1 MRDAATTIS
10 GAWRIDDGTA
20 VTFRDAAVAWA
31 MAAHEVLAE
40 TATEYG
46 YFVTVQELAD
56 RVQEM
61 SGVHTD
67 APTRTWMDAIL
78 RKVARRCH
86 NAGEPPLTAL
96 CVKRNLKVSDSY
108 KYVLELA
115 ALPVPADIETH
126 AAYARWAC
134 YAAHGADVPADGG
147 TPPLIPRGGNTRR
160 TVATTRTATTA
171 HRPETGARTVV
182 CSSCFIQLPATG
194 ICEHC

>member
-10 GAWRIDDGTA
+10 GAWRVDDGTA
-20 VTFRDAAVAWA
+20 VAFRDAAVAWA
-31 MAAHEVLAE
+31 MAAHEVLTE
-40 TATEYG
+40 TATVYG

-61 SGVHTD
+61 SGVRTD

-134 YAAHGADVPADGG
+134 YAANGAEVPADGG
-147 TPPLIPRGGNTRR
+147 APPLISRGGSVKRGTPV
-160 TVATTRTATTA
+160 TTTRTTA
-171 HRPETGARTVV
+171 AKADTGRTVV
-182 CSSCFIQLPATG
+182 CASCFIQLPATG

>member
-1 MRDAATTIS
+1 VR
-10 GAWRIDDGTA
+10 
-20 VTFRDAAVAWA
+20 
-31 MAAHEVLAE
+31 
-40 TATEYG
+40 
-46 YFVTVQELAD
+46 
-56 RVQEM
+56 
-61 SGVHTD
+61 TD

-86 NAGEPPLTAL
+86 NAGEPPLTSL

-134 YAAHGADVPADGG
+134 YAAHGADVPVDGG
-147 TPPLIPRGGNTRR
+147 TPPLISRGGSARR
-160 TVATTRTATTA
+160 SSGSVAT
-171 HRPETGARTVV
+171 RPAPAKADTGSRTVV

>member
-10 GAWRIDDGTA
+10 GAWQIEDGTA

-31 MAAHEVLAE
+31 MAAYEVLGE

-46 YFVTVQELAD
+46 YYVTVQELAD

-61 SGVHTD
+61 SGVRTD

-96 CVKRNLKVSDSY
+96 CVKRNLKVGDSY

-115 ALPVPADIETH
+115 ALPIPADIETH

-134 YAAHGADVPADGG
+134 YAAYGADVPADGG
-147 TPPLIPRGGNTRR
+147 TPPLIRGGSARQAAAVTKQAAAKSDPG
-160 TVATTRTATTA
+160 V
-171 HRPETGARTVV
+171 RTVV